1 MTIAAVRLPTPSPA
15 DARASGGPIYIGGLD
30 RSGKTTM
37 AAFLTSHPR
46 IVVPAVGTNMWT
58 YFYRQYGDLA
68 ESANF
73 ERCLDALLHYKH
85 VAFLEPDAARIR
97 REFAAGAPTY
107 ARLFELIHQHHRE
120 RVGKPRYGVQT
131 GLVERYADE
140 LFAAYPGVRV
150 IHMIRDPR
158 DRYEASLAL
167 WPDGRGRA
175 GGAAARWRYSVGL
188 AERNRRRYGDRY
200 LVVRFEDLV
209 RWPADALRHVCRFLG
224 EQFHEEMLGMPEAP
238 SRRARMR
245 EFARREEADLLSQR
259 AIGHFRGRVTD
270 DELAFLQLQLRAP
283 MRRHGYAPDLLDR
296 DLRARV
302 RFLAAVWP
310 DQWSRM
316 VAWRGVEALQQR
328 LPEVVRRRP
337 GARMVLRAQERVP

>member
-1 MTIAAVRLPTPSPA
+1 VTAVAGLPTSSAPA
-15 DARASGGPIYIGGLD
+15 PARAAGPIYIGGLD
-30 RSGKTTM
+30 RCGKTTM
-37 AAFLTSHPR
+37 AGFLTSHPR

-68 ESANF
+68 VRANF

-97 REFAAGAPTY
+97 REFAAGPPTY
-107 ARLFELIHQHHRE
+107 ARLFELIHLHHAA

-140 LFAAYPGVRV
+140 LYAAYPGVRL

-175 GGAAARWRYSVGL
+175 GGAAARWRYSVAL
-188 AERNRRRYGDRY
+188 AERNRRRYGERY

-209 RWPADALRHVCRFLG
+209 LRPADVLRKVCSFLG
-224 EQFHEEMLGMPEAP
+224 EQFHEDMLLMSEAP

-245 EFARREEADLLSQR
+245 EFTGRDEGALLSRR
-259 AIGHFRGRVTD
+259 AIGRFRGRLAD
-270 DELAFLQLQLRAP
+270 DERAFLELQLRTL
-283 MRRHGYAPDLLDR
+283 MCRYGYPSEPPTR
-296 DLRARV
+296 GLRAWA
-302 RFLAAVWP
+302 RFFVTEWP
-310 DQWSRM
+310 DQCARM
-316 VAWRGVEALQQR
+316 VAWRGVEAAQQR
-328 LPEVVRRRP
+328 FPGVVRRRP
-337 GARMVLRAQERVP
+337 DARMVLRAGRGER